1 MSGRY
6 RSDGKGSVFPG
17 GVACYLHVDST
28 FGAAFEVFR
37 EERSSSRDSH
47 PTLFVWGGI
56 GCCTKAE
63 KFTVLGEGRLAVDLP
78 IAKIRRTL
86 RKMVTVRRAGRQG
99 DADIVV

>member
-17 GVACYLHVDST
+17 GVGCYLHVDPT

-37 EERSSSRDSH
+37 EVRSSSRDSH
-47 PTLFVWGGI
+47 PKLFVWGGI

-86 RKMVTVRRAGRQG
+86 KSERKMREIQRRVLG
-99 DADIVV
+99 